1 MKKQH
6 VELQESDLEA
16 IESLLRKGSLQ
27 SRSYKRAT
35 GLKALHF
42 GKTYQEVSKLL
53 GVSYQTLSKWAK
65 KYKAES
71 LSFLQDKPRTGRPK
85 EIDALQRAKIT
96 ALACSDPPAGYSK
109 WSLRLLADK
118 IVELDYCTEISHSQV
133 GSILKKMN
141 LNLT

>member
-65 KYKAES
+65 KYKAEG

>member
-6 VELQESDLEA
+6 VNLQESDLEE
-16 IESLLRKGSLQ
+16 IESILGKGLLK
-27 SRSYKRAT
+27 SRLYKRAT
-35 GLKALHF
+35 GLKALHL

-53 GVSYQTLSKWAK
+53 GVSYQTLSKWAE
-65 KYKAES
+65 KYKTEG
-71 LSFLQDKPRTGRPK
+71 LSFLEDKPRTGRPK
-85 EIDALQRAKIT
+85 TIDALQRAKIT
-96 ALACSDPPAGYSK
+96 ALACSDPPEGYSK

-118 IVELDYCTEISHSQV
+118 IVELDYCAEISHSQV